1 MHALTQVDAK
11 YHESKRKEDVYLAQ
25 GSIKG
30 SRRRWNL
37 ELGLEKC
44 VDSSGQ

>member
-1 MHALTQVDAK
+1 MRALTQLEAK
-11 YHESKRKEDVYLAQ
+11 YHESKRKEEICLAQ